1 MINSTGNARVKAAI
15 QLHRK
20 RGRRAAGRLLIE
32 GARLVEDA
40 VRSGVRPHLVFV
52 APELATGHHAIEEV
66 MNHFG
71 RDGVEWIE
79 VSAAV
84 FAALA
89 ETVTPQGIA
98 AVVDVPRLPLAQP
111 STLALILDGVR
122 DPGNAGTL
130 LRAAEAAGVDRVI
143 FGPESVDPFNDKVM
157 RAGMGAHFRLPIREC
172 DRWGDVT
179 EFLAAGQA
187 VVVADAAA
195 QLDYDRLDW
204 RQPAALVIGGE
215 ANGPSQAARASGQ
228 ALGIPMHGGTESLNA
243 AMAGTVILF
252 EAARQRRRAVPG
264 E

>member
-1 MINSTGNARVKAAI
+1 MISSTSNHRIKAAI

-40 VRSGVRPHLVFV
+40 VQSGVRPQLVFV
-52 APELATGHHAIEEV
+52 APELAAGHRAIEGLV
-66 MNHFG
+66 AGFG
-71 RDGVEWIE
+71 RAGVECID

-98 AVVDVPRLPLAQP
+98 AVVDLPRLPLAQP

-130 LRAAEAAGVDRVI
+130 LRAAEAAGTDRVI
-143 FGPESVDPFNDKVM
+143 FGAESVDPFNDKVI
-157 RAGMGAHFRLPIREC
+157 RAGMGAHFRLPVREC
-172 DRWGDVT
+172 DRWEDVT
-179 EFLAAGQA
+179 GYLAAGQA
-187 VVVADAAA
+187 VVIADATA

-204 RQPAALVIGGE
+204 RQPVALVIGGE

-228 ALGIPMHGGTESLNA
+228 AIAIPMAGAAESLNA

-252 EAARQRRRAVPG
+252 EAARQRRWG
-264 E
+264 